1 MIDIHSHI
9 LFSVD
14 DGAISLEE
22 SIEHI
27 EKAISLGYT
36 GIVCTAHYKVLEFE
50 NEKYEEKFN
59 ILQREV
65 FKRKLPI
72 NLYRGNEL
80 DLREGV
86 MKAIDKVYTINN
98 SKYILIEFS
107 RPLIYQAYI
116 KIIDNL
122 IDRGYVPVLAHIER
136 YPYIKFHDFMKLYEK
151 KVIFQMNLSTVKN
164 MSKKIKFLLE
174 EGYIQVVGTDA
185 HRVENRNYDVSHYLE
200 ELKKIVGEKRYIELT
215 KENPRRIVMNENIN
229 LETGRERKKDEKV
242 LSFNGAFHNMFR
254 KLFNGI
260 NSRRCNTKGEDI

>member
-14 DGAISLEE
+14 DGARSLEE

-36 GIVCTAHYKVLEFE
+36 GIVCTAHYKVSEFE

-59 ILQREV
+59 ILKGEV

-72 NLYRGNEL
+72 TLYKGNEL
-80 DLREGV
+80 DIREGV
-86 MKAIDKVYTINN
+86 LKALDKVYTING
-98 SKYILIEFS
+98 SKYILVEFS
-107 RPLIYQAYI
+107 RPLIYEAYI
-116 KIIDNL
+116 KIINIL
-122 IDRGYVPVLAHIER
+122 IAKGYIPILAHIER
-136 YPYIKFHDFMKLYEK
+136 YPYIKFREFIQLYEK

-174 EGYIQVVGTDA
+174 NEYIQVIGTDA
-185 HRVENRNYDVSHYLE
+185 HRVENRNYDVSCYLE
-200 ELKKIVGEKRYIELT
+200 ELKRIVGERRYIELT
-215 KENPRRIVMNENIN
+215 KENPRKIVMNENIN
-229 LETGRERKKDEKV
+229 FETGRERNENEKI
-242 LSFNGAFHNMFR
+242 LSFNGTFHNMFR

-260 NSRRCNTKGEDI
+260 NSRRCNTKGENI